1 MSNQRQEHKHTNIR
15 VRAWRAILEAYSALL
30 PVMDSELRSEQH
42 LDVQVYDVLLH
53 TYEAG
58 PMGIRMTDL
67 ARKVLLTKS
76 GLTARVDKLEEGGL
90 LERVPD
96 PEDRRATRI
105 RLTDTGA
112 AVFKKAADFHLSS
125 IERHFSSRISEEE
138 GRVICEALERVHG
151 ASADPVS

>member
-1 MSNQRQEHKHTNIR
+1 MTEPRQEQKHTNIR
-15 VRAWRAILEAYSALL
+15 VQAWRSVLEACNTLL
-30 PVMDSELRSEQH
+30 PIMDSELRSEQH

-58 PMGIRMTDL
+58 PVGIRMTDL
-67 ARKVLLTKS
+67 ARKILLTKS

-90 LERVPD
+90 LERAPD
-96 PEDRRATRI
+96 AEDRRATRI
-105 RLTDTGA
+105 RLTETGV

-138 GRVICEALERVHG
+138 ARVICEALERIHG
-151 ASADPVS
+151 ASADPVG

>member
-1 MSNQRQEHKHTNIR
+1 MTELRQEQKHTNIR
-15 VRAWRAILEAYSALL
+15 VQAWRSVLEACNTLL
-30 PVMDSELRSEQH
+30 PIMDSELRSEQH
-42 LDVQVYDVLLH
+42 LDVQIYDVLLH

-58 PMGIRMTDL
+58 PVGIRMTDL
-67 ARKVLLTKS
+67 ARKILLTKS

-90 LERVPD
+90 LERAPD

-105 RLTDTGA
+105 RLTETGA
-112 AVFKKAADFHLSS
+112 AVFKNAADFHLSS

-138 GRVICEALERVHG
+138 ARVICEALERIHG

>member
-1 MSNQRQEHKHTNIR
+1 MTEPRQEQKHTNIR
-15 VRAWRAILEAYSALL
+15 VQAWRSVLEACNTLL
-30 PVMDSELRSEQH
+30 PIMDSELRSEQH

-58 PMGIRMTDL
+58 PVGIRMTDL
-67 ARKVLLTKS
+67 ARKILLTKS

-90 LERVPD
+90 LERAPD
-96 PEDRRATRI
+96 AEDRRATRI
-105 RLTDTGA
+105 RLTETGA

-138 GRVICEALERVHG
+138 ARVICEALERIRG
-151 ASADPVS
+151 AVADPAS